1 MYLIYALLCKG
12 LYLERKPSSRC
23 GSPKCVITPVLY
35 YNKKSLLS
43 LQTILVS
50 ILLLRYI
57 SVGMVIKYHIYTSKI
72 TPRHA
77 RFEFD
82 GSPRESREQFH
93 CPNIFLIR
101 VNEILLMKNCHENKN
116 IKEY

>member
-1 MYLIYALLCKG
+1 
-12 LYLERKPSSRC
+12 
-23 GSPKCVITPVLY
+23 
-35 YNKKSLLS
+35 
-43 LQTILVS
+43 
-50 ILLLRYI
+50 
-57 SVGMVIKYHIYTSKI
+57 MVIKNHIYTSKI

-101 VNEILLMKNCHENKN
+101 ANEILLMKNCHENKN
-116 IKEY
+116 FKEYSSKDSKQKKTQQKIFFDKYEKMLINHTE

>member
-1 MYLIYALLCKG
+1 
-12 LYLERKPSSRC
+12 
-23 GSPKCVITPVLY
+23 
-35 YNKKSLLS
+35 
-43 LQTILVS
+43 
-50 ILLLRYI
+50 
-57 SVGMVIKYHIYTSKI
+57 MVIKYHIYTSKI
-72 TPRHA
+72 TPGHA

-116 IKEY
+116 IKEYSSKDSKKKKTQQKKFFDKYEKMLINHTE